1 MAIAIGGGRQIEV
14 GIWCDMLVM
23 VGVVLSPIRWVL
35 VKHTVANIEKLGQR
49 LCDFLLI
56 LVIPST

>member
-1 MAIAIGGGRQIEV
+1 
-14 GIWCDMLVM
+14 M

-35 VKHTVANIEKLGQR
+35 VKHTVANIERLGQR